1 MRAFRSRERDMPG
14 SPAKFELP
22 INPAELQRF
31 REKLEAVA
39 SSLRPLPEVLEHDE
53 GTALLDAADRAANA
67 REQTPGSVSA

>member
-1 MRAFRSRERDMPG
+1 MPG